1 MSRVLDLLHQAR
13 AARDEA
19 RRARRL
25 AGALTQVDD
34 ESRLLRYADGLDL
47 MATGMEQRATQQAS
61 ASMDSAMQTVHQ
73 KRLNPGRDAAG
84 HESPPSPD
92 GRSHTNH

>member
-25 AGALTQVDD
+25 AGALTRADD
-34 ESRLLRYADGLDL
+34 RNRLCRYADGQDL
-47 MATGMEQRATQQAS
+47 LAAGMEQQASQQAS
-61 ASMDSAMQTVHQ
+61 DSMESAMQTVHQ
-73 KRLNPGRDAAG
+73 KRPKGHDTAG
-84 HESPPSPD
+84 QEGPPSP
-92 GRSHTNH
+92 GGPRTNH

>member
-25 AGALTQVDD
+25 AGALTQIDD
-34 ESRLLRYADGLDL
+34 QNRLRRYADGQDL
-47 MATGMEQRATQQAS
+47 MATGMEQEATQQATT
-61 ASMDSAMQTVHQ
+61 SMESAMQTVHR
-73 KRLNPGRDAAG
+73 KRSNPGRDDAG
-84 HESPPSPD
+84 QESQPSPK
-92 GRSHTNH
+92 GPHTKH

>member
-25 AGALTQVDD
+25 AGALTQIDD
-34 ESRLLRYADGLDL
+34 QNRLRRYADGQDL
-47 MATGMEQRATQQAS
+47 MAAGIEQQATQQAT
-61 ASMDSAMQTVHQ
+61 ASMESAMQTVHQ
-73 KRLNPGRDAAG
+73 KRPKPGRDDAG
-84 HESPPSPD
+84 QEGQPSPH
-92 GRSHTNH
+92 GPHTKH

>member
-34 ESRLLRYADGLDL
+34 ESRLLRYADGLDVL
-47 MATGMEQRATQQAS
+47 ATGMEQRATQQAS
-61 ASMDSAMQTVHQ
+61 ASMESALQ
-73 KRLNPGRDAAG
+73 KAHRSDMGRDRDAAD
-84 HESPPSPD
+84 HKNQPLPNSP
-92 GRSHTNH
+92 HTKH

>member
-13 AARDEA
+13 AARFEA

-34 ESRLLRYADGLDL
+34 RSRLLRYADGQDL
-47 MATGMEQRATQQAS
+47 MAAGMEQQATQQAS
-61 ASMDSAMQTVHQ
+61 TSMESALQTAHR
-73 KRLNPGRDAAG
+73 KRSDTGRDAAD
-84 HESPPSPD
+84 EDRPPSSKGP
-92 GRSHTNH
+92 HTKH

>member
-34 ESRLLRYADGLDL
+34 QSRLLRYADGQDHLA
-47 MATGMEQRATQQAS
+47 MGMEQSATQQAS
-61 ASMDSAMQTVHQ
+61 ASMESAMQTVHR
-73 KRLNPGRDAAG
+73 KRLDRRRDAAG
-84 HESPPSPD
+84 QESEPSPD
-92 GRSHTNH
+92 GRHTNH

>member
-13 AARDEA
+13 ATRDEA

-34 ESRLLRYADGLDL
+34 QNRLLRYADGQDL
-47 MATGMEQRATQQAS
+47 VAAGMEQQATQQAS
-61 ASMDSAMQTVHQ
+61 ASMESALRKAHRSDT
-73 KRLNPGRDAAG
+73 GRDAADQ
-84 HESPPSPD
+84 ESQPSRNGP
-92 GRSHTNH
+92 HTKH

>member
-34 ESRLLRYADGLDL
+34 QNRLRRYADGQDL
-47 MATGMEQRATQQAS
+47 MAAGMEQQATQQAT
-61 ASMDSAMQTVHQ
+61 ASMESAMQTVHQ
-73 KRLNPGRDAAG
+73 KRPKSGRDDVG
-84 HESPPSPD
+84 QKSPPSSN
-92 GRSHTNH
+92 RSHTKH